1 LGIGNWGLGIGNW
14 GWGIGDGELGMGN
27 WGLGIFIFKFLLQ
40 AMAVN
45 LQKK

>member
-1 LGIGNWGLGIGNW
+1 MGLGLGVRNWGWGIGNW
-14 GWGIGDGELGMGN
+14 GWGIGDWELGFN
-27 WGLGIFIFKFLLQ
+27 ILILKFLLQ